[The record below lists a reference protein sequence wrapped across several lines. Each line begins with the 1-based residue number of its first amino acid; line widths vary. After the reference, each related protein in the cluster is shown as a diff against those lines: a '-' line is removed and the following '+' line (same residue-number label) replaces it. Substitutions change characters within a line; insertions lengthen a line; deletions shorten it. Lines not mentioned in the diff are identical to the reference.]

1 MKTVGYFEGTDP
13 IILTEL
19 VANGF
24 GTLPLGNDWDGYGK
38 NASHLEPNTV
48 DLIIGHLH
56 KIVPPSRP
64 TIEKEIPYMKMGI
77 GRYRGLDPLEL
88 LYPAKAYDIPV
99 LIIAPAKYHKEAED
113 ALGEAKS
120 FVTLVSPENL
130 EAKIREIL
138 EF

>member
-13 IILTEL
+13 LILTEL

-38 NASHLEPNTV
+38 NASHLEPGTV
-48 DLIIGHLH
+48 DLIIGPLH
-56 KIVPPSRP
+56 KIVPPVRP
-64 TIEKEIPYMKMGI
+64 PIEKEIPALKMGI
-77 GRYRGLDPLEL
+77 GRYRGLDPVEL

-99 LIIAPAKYHKEAED
+99 LIIAPKKYHKKSEE

-120 FVTLVSPENL
+120 FVTLVAPENL
-130 EAKIREIL
+130 NAKVREIL

>member
-13 IILTEL
+13 SILTEL

-38 NASHLEPNTV
+38 NASHLEPGLV

-56 KIVPPSRP
+56 KIVPPTRP
-64 TIEKEIPYMKMGI
+64 PGEKGI
-77 GRYRGLDPLEL
+77 GGIGKYRGLDPCEL

-99 LIIAPAKYHKEAED
+99 LIIAPTKYHKQAEV
-113 ALGEAKS
+113 ALGEAKDFS
-120 FVTLVSPENL
+120 TIVAPENL
-130 EAKIREIL
+130 ESKIREIL
-138 EF
+138 DF